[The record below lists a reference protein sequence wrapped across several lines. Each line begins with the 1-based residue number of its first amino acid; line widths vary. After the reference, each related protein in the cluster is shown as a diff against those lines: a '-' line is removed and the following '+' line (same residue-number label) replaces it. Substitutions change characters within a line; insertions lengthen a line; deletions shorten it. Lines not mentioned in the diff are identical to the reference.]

1 MFESLIP
8 RGKMGRPEEIA
19 WTEEISWTEISWT
32 KFRGQTELPLSQKF
46 SRQAFLKVS
55 GPECVGEMII
65 CVHEPQHT
73 AHDPLFRHNI

>member
-32 KFRGQTELPLSQKF
+32 KFRGQNFVDRRSCHFHRSLVDKRF
-46 SRQAFLKVS
+46 
-55 GPECVGEMII
+55 
-65 CVHEPQHT
+65 
-73 AHDPLFRHNI
+73 